1 MTTNNFTALDAEI
14 LKKLF
19 INSDSLGIEISTF
32 STSFVPV
39 SALFS
44 IVNRNGQ
51 SCWMAVQCSY
61 HLTLHSFCT
70 SEAFL
75 LYRQREELGGW
86 RCTTGHS
93 RASQL
98 ILYRSLILCRWQL
111 VIHMVA
117 TIQYYS
123 VAKFTPMKPISSV
136 QNEVSVLDIFSL
148 GAEDC

>member
-51 SCWMAVQCSY
+51 SCWMAV
-61 HLTLHSFCT
+61 
-70 SEAFL
+70 
-75 LYRQREELGGW
+75 
-86 RCTTGHS
+86 
-93 RASQL
+93 
-98 ILYRSLILCRWQL
+98 
-111 VIHMVA
+111 
-117 TIQYYS
+117 
-123 VAKFTPMKPISSV
+123 
-136 QNEVSVLDIFSL
+136 
-148 GAEDC
+148 